1 MIKIKVLHQ
10 HQYIIAPAKQTDKQ
24 PINQNKMTHE
34 LEIEERIGREDRGC
48 NGTEGVVTDP
58 EYGTLVE
65 YSEASNKIYTNIY
78 RYKFTQ
84 SFMDELYQFSKIH
97 QYDDRKSFKEAWLL
111 WVETN
116 LDMINTEIARLTDL
130 KYDGDIVDKMFKSA
144 RYYFRKKSTKKTEP
158 CIRRNYV
165 SVQKEL
171 LDEMDG
177 HIAVNIVN
185 DNYKPSDGFSGFCN
199 DNLDALKK
207 GIAHLMEQGMKDSHE
222 IRDKIKKTYKNR
234 YFIFITNK

>member
-1 MIKIKVLHQ
+1 
-10 HQYIIAPAKQTDKQ
+10 
-24 PINQNKMTHE
+24 MTHE

-48 NGTEGVVTDP
+48 NGTEGVVADP

-65 YSEASNKIYTNIY
+65 YSEASKKICANIY

-116 LDMINTEIARLTDL
+116 LDMINTEIVRLTDL
-130 KYDGDIVDKMFKSA
+130 QYDGDIVDKMFKSA

-177 HIAVNIVN
+177 HIAANIVN
-185 DNYKPSDGFSGFCN
+185 ENYKPSEGFSEFCN
-199 DNLDALKK
+199 NNVDAFKK
-207 GIAHLMEQGMKDSHE
+207 GIAHLMEQGIKNSQE
-222 IRDKIKKTYKNR
+222 IQDKIKKTYKNR